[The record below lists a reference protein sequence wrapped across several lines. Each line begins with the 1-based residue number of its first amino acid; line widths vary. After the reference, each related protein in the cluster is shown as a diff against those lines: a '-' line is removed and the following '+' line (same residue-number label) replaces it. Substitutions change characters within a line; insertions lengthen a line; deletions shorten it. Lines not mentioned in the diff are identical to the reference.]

1 MGTSDL
7 SETCKYLDLK
17 ILTMLHS
24 VFLMKFKIFHH
35 VCVRVSVLVEAEL
48 QKPGFL
54 VYSSAL
60 GSGFES
66 WPWEAAGSEMS
77 SNKLDWRNY
86 RKSRNHKSY
95 ERVSTGNTLETT
107 EWNLS
112 SLRKSL
118 YPTLMAKT
126 PPHTESSPTD
136 GWKVIFYDPGLPYI
150 IICN

>member
-66 WPWEAAGSEMS
+66 
-77 SNKLDWRNY
+77 
-86 RKSRNHKSY
+86 
-95 ERVSTGNTLETT
+95 
-107 EWNLS
+107 
-112 SLRKSL
+112 
-118 YPTLMAKT
+118 
-126 PPHTESSPTD
+126 
-136 GWKVIFYDPGLPYI
+136 
-150 IICN
+150 